1 MKKGGIA
8 IPVYG
13 EVELE
18 KDLLK
23 KGLSYRYCFERTKDG
38 KVNPEIEHFFQ
49 HYLPYRNG
57 TRTVEMPPCVR
68 DGKNNV

>member
-23 KGLSYRYCFERTKDG
+23 YGLSYKYCFERTKDG
-38 KVNPEIEHFFQ
+38 KTHPETEHFFQ
-49 HYLPYRNG
+49 KYLSYRNN
-57 TRTVEMPPCVR
+57 TRTVEMPQYVR